1 MGSSGAGKTTLL
13 NVISGRV
20 ANFKGELF
28 ANKHPYT
35 FETFGT
41 FANYVM
47 QQDLLMQTLTV
58 RETLMFAASLK
69 YTNLEKI

>member
-20 ANFKGELF
+20 SKFKGELL
-28 ANKHPYT
+28 ANSHPYT

-47 QQDLLMQTLTV
+47 QQDILMQTLTV

-69 YTNLEKI
+69 YAN